1 MKSYTTEELK
11 EVLAKHRK
19 WVFSEDGGSRA
30 DLSGADL
37 RRANLSGAYLS
48 GANLSGAYLS
58 GANLSGAYLRCA
70 DLSGAD
76 LSCADLSGADLS
88 GANLSGANLRC
99 DLSGAN
105 LRCAYLSGANLSG
118 ANLSGAVHAW
128 AQVAFKGHG
137 ESGRMLTAVIYKEG
151 GEAVYQCGCFSGSLA
166 DLKTYIKDGEME
178 LSKSRTLAMNTVT
191 KLLAV

>member
-30 DLSGADL
+30 YLSGANLSGANLSGANLSGANLSGANL
-37 RRANLSGAYLS
+37 RCADLSGAYLS

-58 GANLSGAYLRCA
+58 GA
-70 DLSGAD
+70 
-76 LSCADLSGADLS
+76 
-88 GANLSGANLRC
+88 
-99 DLSGAN
+99 
-105 LRCAYLSGANLSG
+105 
-118 ANLSGAVHAW
+118 VHAW

-137 ESGRMLTAVIYKEG
+137 ECGRMLTAVIYKEG